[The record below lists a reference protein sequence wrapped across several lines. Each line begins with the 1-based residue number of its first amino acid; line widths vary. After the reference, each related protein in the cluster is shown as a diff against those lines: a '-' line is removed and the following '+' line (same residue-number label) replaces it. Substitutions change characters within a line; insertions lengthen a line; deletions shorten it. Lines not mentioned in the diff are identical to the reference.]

1 MAVFDTNLCVN
12 FTDYQSRQAIT
23 LDCDFSSIQTPIR
36 VVHPTAA
43 ECPSSAFDTPR
54 SRKDQLH
61 ANPKSF
67 PGPVLVQ
74 TKPVIQPPRPVRS
87 LFGTIFR
94 GLISGAAND
103 DPCAVGTYAQAGAA
117 FGFSFLWSAPFTFPM
132 MAATIYLCSKLSVV
146 TGKGIAG
153 VVRDHYPR
161 WLLYS
166 LVFGILAANIIEAG
180 ADIGAIAAALGL
192 FLHIPV
198 TGITLAIA
206 IVILAVQ
213 TWGSYQLLQ
222 KVFAGLTLALFAYMG
237 AAFLARPSAHEFVKA
252 TLWPDLHLK
261 RDYLVM
267 LVALIGTRLSP
278 YLYFWESSQRV
289 EEETIIGRNPAQE
302 LRSAAWDVNA
312 GMFFSNL
319 IMYFVI
325 LCTAATLFHAGE
337 RHIVTATQAA
347 EALRPLAGNAARL
360 LFALGIIGGGILAVP
375 VLTTGPAHALAEIF
389 GWSHGLKKTP
399 EGAPEFYAVIFLSTG
414 VAIAIAF
421 SGFNPIS
428 ALLWASVIMGLL
440 APPLMLV
447 IMLAV
452 NNPNIM
458 GPNTN
463 GRWLK
468 LLGWLTT
475 LAVTAAAGGLIWT
488 WLR

>member
-1 MAVFDTNLCVN
+1 
-12 FTDYQSRQAIT
+12 
-23 LDCDFSSIQTPIR
+23 
-36 VVHPTAA
+36 
-43 ECPSSAFDTPR
+43 
-54 SRKDQLH
+54 
-61 ANPKSF
+61 
-67 PGPVLVQ
+67 
-74 TKPVIQPPRPVRS
+74 
-87 LFGTIFR
+87 
-94 GLISGAAND
+94 
-103 DPCAVGTYAQAGAA
+103 
-117 FGFSFLWSAPFTFPM
+117 
-132 MAATIYLCSKLSVV
+132 
-146 TGKGIAG
+146 
-153 VVRDHYPR
+153 
-161 WLLYS
+161 
-166 LVFGILAANIIEAG
+166 
-180 ADIGAIAAALGL
+180 
-192 FLHIPV
+192 
-198 TGITLAIA
+198 
-206 IVILAVQ
+206 
-213 TWGSYQLLQ
+213 
-222 KVFAGLTLALFAYMG
+222 
-237 AAFLARPSAHEFVKA
+237 
-252 TLWPDLHLK
+252 
-261 RDYLVM
+261 M